1 MRNHHSK
8 PAPCSLHCLQKTVIP
23 YGNQRN
29 PPIASKLLLLQHYNT
44 PQRGTKMNSNSLT
57 IDTNQPLQPATLSDT
72 ELLSRLLWQDR
83 QHADDLLLRFGGLRG
98 IQIACRLPTKE
109 REGLDDKTA
118 THIRLAHEL
127 VHRQLRQSLQRGIS
141 LTSPAKTMEYLQTAL
156 RDRRREIFTC
166 LFLDTRHRVIA
177 TEDLFQGSIDGACVY
192 PRVVAERALRL
203 SAAAVIVAH
212 NHPSGVSEPSLADQA
227 ITRRLKDALLLLEI
241 RLLDHFVVGDGP
253 PVSMASR
260 GML

>member
-1 MRNHHSK
+1 MAHS
-8 PAPCSLHCLQKTVIP
+8 PSLVRT
-23 YGNQRN
+23 GR
-29 PPIASKLLLLQHYNT
+29 PPVNIRPET
-44 PQRGTKMNSNSLT
+44 LT
-57 IDTNQPLQPATLSDT
+57 DA
-72 ELLSRLLWQDR
+72 ELLGILLYPGTAQARRLRL
-83 QHADDLLLRFGGLRG
+83 AEALLRNFGGLRG
-98 IQIACRLPTKE
+98 LQVASRKTATE
-109 REGLDDKTA
+109 RKGLDDQA
-118 THIRLAHEL
+118 ALLLRLSHEF
-127 VHRQLRQSLQRGIS
+127 VRRQLAQSLERGAA
-141 LTSPAKTMEYLQTAL
+141 LTSPTVTMEYLQTVL
-156 RDRRREIFTC
+156 RDRNREIFTC

-177 TEDLFQGSIDGACVY
+177 SEDLFQGSIDGACVY